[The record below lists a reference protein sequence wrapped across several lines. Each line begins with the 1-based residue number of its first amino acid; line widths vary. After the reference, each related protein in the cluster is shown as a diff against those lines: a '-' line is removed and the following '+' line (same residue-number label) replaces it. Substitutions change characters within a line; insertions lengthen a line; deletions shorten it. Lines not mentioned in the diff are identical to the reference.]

1 MVSGNIFYAS
11 DKAVFDA
18 LTQKKITNEQLSELF
33 FDRGTIVSRKTNRD
47 SLSKYFSRNIHDY
60 YDHQFIA
67 KIFGSTTRREKTIA
81 TRIKNNIESEDIES
95 LISSLCMTRSDND
108 EKLDFFTR
116 ENGFDINIKYKEVD
130 YNKTEF
136 KQVSDKEAVISLI
149 KEGNEWFIRSPLND
163 FVEDVKELLLDN
175 ISTEMQNDD
184 DELITE
190 DIELNIVDDL
200 SLRKK
205 FFDKE
210 LISSIGSYSLND
222 VTQVY
227 VYNPDDESDTDI
239 HISKASLNGNGVLES
254 SELSSLYEKG
264 FYIWKIIWKISENNM
279 SDIYEIEA
287 QFANAKDCDKFSYLI
302 RGLYKYKDGD
312 YNTSKTQLSDAD
324 ELRVTQLIDNAAKYA
339 MDKIKREW
347 VESNEQTNET

>member
-33 FDRGTIVSRKTNRD
+33 FTRGTLISKKTSRDN
-47 SLSKYFSRNIHDY
+47 LSKYFSRSIHDY

-67 KIFGSTTRREKTIA
+67 KVFGSTARREKTIA
-81 TRIKNNIESEDIES
+81 TRIKNNIENDDIEE
-95 LISSLCMTRSDND
+95 IVSSLCSTRSDND
-108 EKLDFFTR
+108 EKLDFITKD
-116 ENGFDINIKYKEVD
+116 NGFDISIKYKEVD

-149 KEGNEWFIRSPLND
+149 KEGDEWFIRSPLND
-163 FVEDVKELLLDN
+163 FVEGVKEHLLDN
-175 ISTEMQNDD
+175 ISEEMQNEST
-184 DELITE
+184 ELETE

-210 LISSIGSYSLND
+210 LISSIGSYSLYD

-227 VYNPDDESDTDI
+227 VYNPDDESDPDRY
-239 HISKASLNGNGVLES
+239 ISKASLNGNGVLES
-254 SELSSLYEKG
+254 SELSSLYGKG
-264 FYIWKIIWKISENNM
+264 FYIWKIIWKIRENNM

-287 QFANAKDCDKFSYLI
+287 QFANAKDCDKFSYLV
-302 RGLYKYKDGD
+302 RGFYKYKDGE
-312 YNTSKTQLSDAD
+312 YNSSKTQLSDAD
-324 ELRVTQLIDNAAKYA
+324 ELRITQLIDKAAKST
-339 MDKIKREW
+339 MDKIKKEW
-347 VESNEQTNET
+347 LENNEQVNEA